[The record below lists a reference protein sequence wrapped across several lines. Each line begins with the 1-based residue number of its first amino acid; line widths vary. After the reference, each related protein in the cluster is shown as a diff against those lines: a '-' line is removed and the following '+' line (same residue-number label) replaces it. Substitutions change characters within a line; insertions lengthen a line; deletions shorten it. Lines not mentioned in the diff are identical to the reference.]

1 MNDKDINN
9 KKNND
14 VDNNNEEN
22 KSDNIKNNKNN
33 SRSNRN
39 HKKSK
44 KDDENNNK
52 DSDKDKN
59 DKKRQEEN
67 GSSQSAKVQKLL
79 QQFLSGDLSGDIKN
93 SISNI
98 INNEVSEEAT
108 VDDPYSAELTRIRVN
123 LTDINVIREELAK
136 LDINL
141 TERVYYDFEVFPLL
155 NSLFFLS
162 NAAENYSSAARN
174 LAQVNF
180 SKSSEIK
187 QAINLTDESNDV
199 SEKVLKALEQKIDI
213 LIKIGRKRR
222 KI

>member
-9 KKNND
+9 KKN
-14 VDNNNEEN
+14 
-22 KSDNIKNNKNN
+22 
-33 SRSNRN
+33 
-39 HKKSK
+39 K
-44 KDDENNNK
+44 KDDENNKK
-52 DSDKDKN
+52 DNDKNKN
-59 DKKRQEEN
+59 DKNRQEEN

-79 QQFLSGDLSGDIKN
+79 QQFLSGDFSGDIKN

-98 INNEVSEEAT
+98 ISNGVSDEVTS
-108 VDDPYSAELTRIRVN
+108 DDPYSVELNKIRVN

-136 LDINL
+136 LDMNL

-187 QAINLTDESNDV
+187 HAIDLTDESNDV
-199 SEKVLKALEQKIDI
+199 SEKVLKALEQKLDI

-222 KI
+222 KL